1 MIYSSE
7 AIVLKNYAYGE
18 ADSIVTYFTKDFGLI
33 NLFAKSPRKI
43 KSKFGSSL
51 EPLTYSRISFIGR
64 EDRLQKIIQSDII
77 ESFQIIR
84 ENYKLFFKISEVL
97 GLFIKFLPKRE
108 PNIELF
114 NLFMD
119 TLFYIK
125 KKNNHNSHVIFLK
138 LKLLSLLGYLP
149 DFKNCGLCRDS
160 LKGDIYYSQGFVICK
175 KCLLNNLN
183 SNNTSVK
190 SLSRGLVKI
199 LNEMSTWKL
208 KYLERVKISEKLF
221 IEIENFLSYHLS
233 NSIKL

>member
-1 MIYSSE
+1 MIYFSE

-64 EDRLQKIIQSDII
+64 EDKLQKIIQSDII
-77 ESFQIIR
+77 EPFQIIR
-84 ENYKLFFKISEVL
+84 ENYRLFLKISEVL
-97 GLFIKFLPKRE
+97 RLLLQFLPKRE
-108 PNIELF
+108 PNNELF
-114 NLFMD
+114 YLFLD
-119 TLFYIK
+119 TLFYLK
-125 KKNNHNSHVIFLK
+125 EKNNHDSHIIFLK

-149 DFKNCGLCRDS
+149 DFKNCGLCRDR
-160 LKGDIYYSQGFVICK
+160 LNGDIYYSQGFVICK
-175 KCLLNNLN
+175 NCFLNILP
-183 SNNTSVK
+183 SNDTAIK

-208 KYLERVKISEKLF
+208 KYLERVKLSLRLL

-233 NSIKL
+233 NTIKL